1 MKNKFKNFPVLIKT
15 LPFVISV
22 IFLKMF
28 VFDLFSFNGV
38 HINSL
43 IEISDIGIIFTGAFF
58 VVGLMLASTMTD
70 FKESEKIPGEIAC
83 NLEAIENSI
92 ILAFRSSKDK
102 VASINKDHIRLELIE
117 ITECIILWINSKDK
131 DSKIIFKNL
140 SRLNE
145 MAFSFSEK
153 NFDKDVVKGIQENTN
168 ALRKQITRTY
178 TISKNDLLA
187 PSKTLLK
194 GIISVIFVL
203 VLLAKFKTIAANY
216 FVTFTISFLFMY
228 LYFLIIGLDDPFNS
242 TGDTEVDLKPIDRF
256 LIRLK
261 EGFLIS

>member
-1 MKNKFKNFPVLIKT
+1 MKNKFTNFHVLIKT

-28 VFDLFSFNGV
+28 VCDLFLFNGV

-43 IEISDIGIIFTGAFF
+43 IEFSDIGIIFTGAFF

-92 ILAFRSSKDK
+92 LLAFRSSKDK
-102 VASINKDHIRLELIE
+102 VASINKDHVRLELIE

-242 TGDTEVDLKPIDRF
+242 SGDTEVDLKPIDRF